1 MCLLKHDWTIQ
12 KTSITK
18 KITSVDRDLPH
29 NMSKKDMIR
38 STDFNFLMVLG
49 KGSFGK
55 VKITMHQ
62 THMPCIHFNL
72 FKFFQFY
79 SNKLDLFQENNSFKL
94 KLLLLLYRSNRNG
107 NYFNNNDKKTFYKL
121 KKSYFEFR
129 QKTF

>member
-1 MCLLKHDWTIQ
+1 MCNWQSSIIYYTSNIYIYLQ

-55 VKITMHQ
+55 V
-62 THMPCIHFNL
+62 
-72 FKFFQFY
+72 
-79 SNKLDLFQENNSFKL
+79 
-94 KLLLLLYRSNRNG
+94 
-107 NYFNNNDKKTFYKL
+107 NDIL
-121 KKSYFEFR
+121 
-129 QKTF
+129 Q